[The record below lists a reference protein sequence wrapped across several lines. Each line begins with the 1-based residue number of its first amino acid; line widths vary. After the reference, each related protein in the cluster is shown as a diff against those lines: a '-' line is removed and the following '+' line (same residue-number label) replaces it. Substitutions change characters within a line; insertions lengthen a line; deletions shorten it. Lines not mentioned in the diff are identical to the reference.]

1 MQQGIDP
8 TTGLSVWGARQAECR
23 LFKAITTQLGSR
35 EKRRNVGGE
44 FRKLMGLAN
53 EHNRM
58 QAINRIH
65 RIIANPANDLSDI
78 VNPKVDIRIHGA
90 GFLTR
95 INYTY
100 DGQKQVLEL

>member
-44 FRKLMGLAN
+44 FRKLMG
-53 EHNRM
+53 RTM
-58 QAINRIH
+58 
-65 RIIANPANDLSDI
+65 
-78 VNPKVDIRIHGA
+78 V
-90 GFLTR
+90 
-95 INYTY
+95 
-100 DGQKQVLEL
+100 